1 MFIAVELYDLIRED
15 TIIIRERE
23 REKQRAR

>member
-23 REKQRAR
+23 RERETES